1 MEGTMQSADQKMSLR
16 SESQPLGGIQ
26 HSAELQISPP
36 ISEDII
42 YPSMTGISGV
52 ENETVVH
59 TSSNTQ
65 TYSNASIHEAPGEH
79 IIQNSSL
86 SEVQGSYVSLLADI
100 ASIERNDELY
110 SQTSSNQS
118 TLGRNQTSAMN
129 YEQSPSYGDM
139 DENISSSL
147 DNNALLNYGNLTYT
161 LPSNGQTHQQ
171 FVILQNPITISS
183 NIVRLLPSQMPVHTT
198 DIDEDVT
205 EDMTSVAHLQNLQN
219 DQNFLQIPN
228 MQNESDMNTSAQ
240 ETAGA
245 CLVAGNKIG
254 SMQNIQYFQDDSA
267 IGTQITVTESEA
279 VDKKQKKKPKKVQQ
293 SACEIKKFT
302 AEDLNTGK
310 TEKEML
316 DYFLE
321 QTKSETKK
329 NKLIKQREGEIK
341 KVIVENKP
349 QLTYSDNTYKST
361 LDTVKTTRDDN
372 NVSDQKV
379 DEQSENKRHN
389 TSPSD
394 VINELNTD
402 STLGAAETEETQ
414 KITDE
419 VDNSVSDVTSEVQK
433 KTNQLKRK
441 SKTYSNIEPK
451 HSKIV
456 KMDKNESKGTNDQQ
470 VDDKITYVPRK
481 TSRPRKQKVEYV
493 VREDTSKKNRVS
505 KKVKDMEQ
513 QSEEKQI
520 VNERMVDVDLEKLI
534 NVSDCD
540 DKYIIHLYPMS
551 ILDLLPETE
560 RDIVVE
566 VSVDSKY
573 NTKPFSS
580 QNTKSNG
587 SLSKYFLSIHKD
599 TKRTVAKRLTRQR
612 TRKDAKL
619 EQSENEID
627 NQAKEDV
634 NDSIDMDIW
643 DELKSKQIDN
653 QDSCETNTLV
663 KHDDNPVKKDIAAE
677 TKIESVMKDGTVDDV
692 ETGGLQELEAE
703 DLNTQGNTEGT
714 KRIKKRG
721 KQYTTVTN
729 EDGKQFSCRHCVF
742 TTPLREYLA
751 SHVRQ
756 LHMTSRHYQCETC
769 GQTFRSHGNL
779 AAHTRIHVG
788 NYRFHCDRCPSKF
801 TDQSNFLQH
810 QRRHEGIKLHVCDHC
825 GKSFVTSSDMRK
837 HVRTH
842 TGEHP
847 FTCDQCGRTFKD
859 GSSWKR
865 HVKLHETDKN
875 VFVCSLCRKR
885 YSRIDL
891 CNQHIKKTHAN
902 EPPGSVTSLI
912 LDAKTASS
920 FPSESQTRSKKQMR
934 SAQSI
939 PFDTNFSPRESSLRQ
954 TFKSLTEVASQR
966 LIQEN
971 YETTLHPSAVT
982 DFSQRPFSVQSMTSY
997 PLVTSLASLQTQ
1009 NIPVTVDPF
1018 IFHQPRR
1025 DNVISYFMSTPKT

>member
-729 EDGKQFSCRHCVF
+729 EDGNRSYQCPKCGYVTSYQGNITSH
-742 TTPLREYLA
+742 LRTHKDKRDYI
-751 SHVRQ
+751 
-756 LHMTSRHYQCETC
+756 CETC
-769 GQTFRSHGNL
+769 GRAFMSTLILQRH
-779 AAHTRIHVG
+779 AMVH
-788 NYRFHCDRCPSKF
+788 
-801 TDQSNFLQH
+801 SNNRPFPCQLCGQAFKCHNHLRQH
-810 QRRHEGIKLHVCDHC
+810 LSRHLGIKKYLCDTC
-825 GKSFVTSSDMRK
+825 SKGFVTKGDLNKHMRK
-837 HVRTH
+837 H
-842 TGEHP
+842 TGATPYQCPHCGLK
-847 FTCDQCGRTFKD
+847 FTEISAQYR
-859 GSSWKR
+859 
-865 HVKLHETDKN
+865 
-875 VFVCSLCRKR
+875 
-885 YSRIDL
+885 
-891 CNQHIKKTHAN
+891 HIKKIH
-902 EPPGSVTSLI
+902 
-912 LDAKTASS
+912 
-920 FPSESQTRSKKQMR
+920 
-934 SAQSI
+934 SI
-939 PFDTNFSPRESSLRQ
+939 PAIGRFMCTLCSQKFSKASLGHKHLGKCHSEVVKSETSRKMLLSYIIVVRDVDSRDKDVHLDGRDRESEITLQ
-954 TFKSLTEVASQR
+954 TLCFTELSGLQLSREHNSAYIEGQVPT
-966 LIQEN
+966 LIQDRNTPGQNPMEFMGGP
-971 YETTLHPSAVT
+971 TT
-982 DFSQRPFSVQSMTSY
+982 
-997 PLVTSLASLQTQ
+997 
-1009 NIPVTVDPF
+1009 I
-1018 IFHQPRR
+1018 
-1025 DNVISYFMSTPKT
+1025 

>member
-1 MEGTMQSADQKMSLR
+1 MVMVLMLLLLMMMMIMR
-16 SESQPLGGIQ
+16 
-26 HSAELQISPP
+26 
-36 ISEDII
+36 
-42 YPSMTGISGV
+42 
-52 ENETVVH
+52 
-59 TSSNTQ
+59 
-65 TYSNASIHEAPGEH
+65 
-79 IIQNSSL
+79 QNSNSRKGKL
-86 SEVQGSYVSLLADI
+86 W
-100 ASIERNDELY
+100 
-110 SQTSSNQS
+110 QS
-118 TLGRNQTSAMN
+118 TS
-129 YEQSPSYGDM
+129 
-139 DENISSSL
+139 
-147 DNNALLNYGNLTYT
+147 
-161 LPSNGQTHQQ
+161 
-171 FVILQNPITISS
+171 
-183 NIVRLLPSQMPVHTT
+183 
-198 DIDEDVT
+198 
-205 EDMTSVAHLQNLQN
+205 
-219 DQNFLQIPN
+219 
-228 MQNESDMNTSAQ
+228 
-240 ETAGA
+240 
-245 CLVAGNKIG
+245 
-254 SMQNIQYFQDDSA
+254 DDSA

-302 AEDLNTGK
+302 AEDLNT
-310 TEKEML
+310 
-316 DYFLE
+316 
-321 QTKSETKK
+321 
-329 NKLIKQREGEIK
+329 
-341 KVIVENKP
+341 
-349 QLTYSDNTYKST
+349 
-361 LDTVKTTRDDN
+361 
-372 NVSDQKV
+372 
-379 DEQSENKRHN
+379 
-389 TSPSD
+389 
-394 VINELNTD
+394 
-402 STLGAAETEETQ
+402 
-414 KITDE
+414 
-419 VDNSVSDVTSEVQK
+419 
-433 KTNQLKRK
+433 
-441 SKTYSNIEPK
+441 
-451 HSKIV
+451 
-456 KMDKNESKGTNDQQ
+456 
-470 VDDKITYVPRK
+470 
-481 TSRPRKQKVEYV
+481 
-493 VREDTSKKNRVS
+493 
-505 KKVKDMEQ
+505 
-513 QSEEKQI
+513 
-520 VNERMVDVDLEKLI
+520 
-534 NVSDCD
+534 
-540 DKYIIHLYPMS
+540 
-551 ILDLLPETE
+551 
-560 RDIVVE
+560 
-566 VSVDSKY
+566 
-573 NTKPFSS
+573 
-580 QNTKSNG
+580 
-587 SLSKYFLSIHKD
+587 D

-729 EDGKQFSCRHCVF
+729 EDGHNHLRQHLSRHLGIKKYLCDTCSKGFVTKGDLNKHMRKHTGKQFSCRHCVF